1 MAEKVIQKEETNDL
15 DILMPNREITI
26 ANEVITI
33 REYSFKDALTIGA
46 EIDQFTALI
55 VAAMN
60 GTNKI
65 TIEQADAIF
74 INNIELV
81 NSLISVS
88 INKPISFIES
98 LDYEDGIQL
107 LDWWWV
113 VVSGF
118 FMNAVTR
125 KIIRQNAANQ
135 VNQKQ

>member
-46 EIDQFTALI
+46 EIDQFTGLI

-74 INNIELV
+74 INNLELV

-98 LDYEDGIQL
+98 LGYEDGIQL

-125 KIIRQNAANQ
+125 KIIRQNAVNQ